1 MAKYKVEYE
10 GDTEV
15 YTITFRGIEFSEKW
29 KDRGSSS
36 QDNMCGDICD
46 TFPDMDEYRDELG
59 DLYDKITFGKDVY
72 DCLEELGEYE
82 QCS

>member
-29 KDRGSSS
+29 KDG
-36 QDNMCGDICD
+36 
-46 TFPDMDEYRDELG
+46 
-59 DLYDKITFGKDVY
+59 
-72 DCLEELGEYE
+72 GEIE
-82 QCS
+82 SG